1 MKKVFI
7 AAALMGLFIA
17 CENKPQEDDHQGH
30 AHHDDGSSH
39 VAAEDAG
46 DATEVHADFAISKH
60 SEVEQVK
67 AFYSEY
73 LNLKNALVA
82 NDKEASDKAVQN
94 LQGLLNNDN
103 FNSMEGRAS
112 AVVSQMGS
120 SLRSMDGESVE
131 GKREELNTL
140 SMSLFTMLKAADHGV
155 ENAHL
160 QYCPMAFND
169 QGAYWVSDV
178 KEIRNP
184 YFGDK
189 MLKCGSVK
197 ESI

>member
-1 MKKVFI
+1 MKKVIF

-17 CENKPQEDDHQGH
+17 CDNKTQEEGDHH
-30 AHHDDGSSH
+30 DNHDDGSTH
-39 VAAEDAG
+39 VASTD
-46 DATEVHADFAISKH
+46 TEKGADVHADFSISKH
-60 SEVEQVK
+60 SQVEQVK
-67 AFYSEY
+67 AFYGEY
-73 LNLKNALVA
+73 LNLKNALVE
-82 NDKEASDKAVQN
+82 NNQEGSEKSVQN
-94 LQGLLNNDN
+94 LQSLLNNEN

-112 AVVSQMGS
+112 AVISQMEA
-120 SLRSMDGESVE
+120 SLRNMDGESVE

-140 SMSLFTMLKAADHGV
+140 SMSLFTLLKAADHGV

-160 QYCPMAFND
+160 QYCPMAFDD